1 MVKTDLNSIYENH
14 LRPVLDEIKSLKIQG
29 ATNVALE
36 GVKAFS
42 IYSQEVEPAFSNT
55 QDFLEHLHE
64 ISQEIKNVRITE
76 PALANGLSY
85 VLNQILLHG
94 ASISMTAGNQYQQI
108 LQEAKQKAAIVGA
121 ELVLDESTV
130 MTHCHSSFVNE
141 ILWKAKELGKTFRV
155 VNTETRPLY
164 QGRKT
169 TKYLNGKG
177 IDVIHVV
184 DSAMWWAMDKF
195 DVDVILTGADAVTVE
210 GVALNKI
217 GSRLL
222 ALSARE
228 LHVPLYICT
237 SLLKYN
243 SETVLGRKSKIEMR
257 ESAEIWPDHP
267 KGVEVYNPAFET
279 IASRYISA
287 YVTEYGLIPP
297 QMMDYHYETKIKNGI
312 FKT

>member
-1 MVKTDLNSIYENH
+1 MSENSIQKIYDKN
-14 LRPVLDEIKSLKIQG
+14 LKPVLSDIKSLKIQG

-42 IYSQEVEPAFSNT
+42 IYSEEVYSSFKSDSEY
-55 QDFLEHLHE
+55 LEHLN
-64 ISQEIKNVRITE
+64 IRAQEVRHVRITE
-76 PALANGLSY
+76 PALANGLMF
-85 VLNQILLHG
+85 VLKQIQVHG
-94 ASISMTAGNQYQQI
+94 HENSVQAGEKYQQI
-108 LQEAKQKAAIVGA
+108 LADAKMKTAEVGA
-121 ELVLDESTV
+121 ELIQNDSTV

-141 ILWKAKELGKTFRV
+141 ILWRAKDLGRKFRV

-169 TKYLNGKG
+169 VKKLRSKD
-177 IDVIHVV
+177 IEVIHVV
-184 DSAMWWAMDKF
+184 DSAMWWAMQKF

-228 LHVPLYICT
+228 LHVPLYVCT

-243 SETVLGRKSKIEMR
+243 SETVLGKKSEIEMR

-267 KGVEVYNPAFET
+267 AGVAVYNPAFET
-279 IASRYISA
+279 IASQYISA
-287 YVTEYGLIPP
+287 YVTELGLIPP
-297 QMMDYHYETKIKNGI
+297 QMMAYNFETKIKNGL
-312 FKT
+312 FKD

>member
-1 MVKTDLNSIYENH
+1 MDNSTKTVYDKDLKPILE
-14 LRPVLDEIKSLKIQG
+14 EIKNLKIQG

-36 GVKAFS
+36 GVQAFS
-42 IYSQEVEPAFSNT
+42 KYSHDVYPLFSSDSDFFNHLVERA
-55 QDFLEHLHE
+55 
-64 ISQEIKNVRITE
+64 QEIKNVRITE
-76 PALANGLSY
+76 PALANGLSF
-85 VLNQILLHG
+85 VLNQIKVHGHTVSLDAGDKYRNILH
-94 ASISMTAGNQYQQI
+94 
-108 LQEAKQKAAIVGA
+108 EAKKNAAIVGA
-121 ELVLDESTV
+121 ELVLDDSTV
-130 MTHCHSSFVNE
+130 MTHCHSSFVDE
-141 ILWKAKELGKTFRV
+141 ILWKAKELGRNFRV
-155 VNTETRPLY
+155 VNTETRPLF
-164 QGRKT
+164 QGRT
-169 TKYLNGKG
+169 TVKKLREKG

-243 SETVLGRKSKIEMR
+243 SDTVLGRKSAIEMR
-257 ESAEIWPDHP
+257 ESAEIWPSHP
-267 KGVEVYNPAFET
+267 EGVKVYNPAFET
-279 IASRYISA
+279 IASQYISA

-297 QMMDYHYETKIKNGI
+297 QMMNYNFETKIKNGV
-312 FKT
+312 FKQ